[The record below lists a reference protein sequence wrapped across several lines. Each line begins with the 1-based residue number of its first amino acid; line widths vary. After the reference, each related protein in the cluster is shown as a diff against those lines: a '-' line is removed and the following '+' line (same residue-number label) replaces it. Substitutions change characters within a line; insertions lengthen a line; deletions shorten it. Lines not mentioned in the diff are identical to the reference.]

1 MGTHRAKVLPF
12 LAMAR
17 IVPYHTAATALK
29 TIIDTEFPD
38 RAVAAQ
44 HDKLHES
51 LGYDK
56 LDVGISPIEE
66 APMPTN
72 EVTNQLLI
80 FVQWYDVWEKLVDN
94 AQQVNP
100 FPITDMADRFRRA
113 VRRQQATADGSDEVW
128 FFKVLRI
135 QYPDDPT
142 GNKTRFE
149 ATILVYGNN
158 TGLVETGGA

>member
-1 MGTHRAKVLPF
+1 
-12 LAMAR
+12 MAR

-29 TIIDTEFPD
+29 TIIDTEFTD
-38 RAVAAQ
+38 RSVAAQ

-51 LGYDK
+51 LGYER

-66 APMPTN
+66 SPMTGN

-80 FVQWYDVWEKLVDN
+80 LVQWYDLWEKLVDN
-94 AQQVNP
+94 TQQVNP
-100 FPITDMADRFRRA
+100 FPITDIADRFRRA
-113 VRRQQATADGSDEVW
+113 IRRQQASAAGSSEVW
-128 FFKVLRI
+128 FFKVIRI
-135 QYPDDPT
+135 NYPDDPT

-149 ATILVYGNN
+149 ATILAYGNN